1 MGFRRRIAIMYRTR
15 QQFPSFM
22 GVYIPPCSNVQ
33 SSINV
38 CVCNVTTVCTTEVFA
53 VPNTNVTAIMTSL
66 RSISRRNGCNLNAIN
81 LALVFKERTELIEIP
96 RVTSPSERLV
106 AFLGVHTPSDILQ
119 VLNGNTFVF
128 FLCFRY
134 NLPAYAVIDNSGKS
148 SLTSFQPF
156 QQLMTVASAF
166 GLNRSSH
173 FVVSISYVFDFFGR
187 YVSSVRKRNNI
198 GNPHIDT
205 NKILCGFFFFIGDVY
220 RLIQI
225 ELPSNENKVSF
236 AFRILH
242 ELWTVASICYLLTTT
257 NKRNGTDGFFGIIGK
272 NAAIIS
278 DSSELSKMSLLLS
291 IKFVCVGNLT
301 DCTHDKLG
309 GKTICFFNRVIDF
322 FVQIE
327 LLERMTFPRY
337 LRDSVTSLVE
347 NAEGLFQYY
356 GLFVSWKQLNLQSQF
371 HIAKVQNSFDTFKY
385 LKEIIMLN
393 PTKEGIVVQF
403 LPEAKDFGVSL
414 NQVL

>member
-1 MGFRRRIAIMYRTR
+1 MYRTR

-81 LALVFKERTELIEIP
+81 LALVFKERTELIEVP

-173 FVVSISYVFDFFGR
+173 FVVSVSYVFDFIR
-187 YVSSVRKRNNI
+187 RNVSTVRDGYNVRNA
-198 GNPHIDT
+198 HIDT
-205 NKILCGFFFFIGDVY
+205 NKILC
-220 RLIQI
+220 
-225 ELPSNENKVSF
+225 VSSCSSG
-236 AFRILH
+236 I
-242 ELWTVASICYLLTTT
+242 SIVWY
-257 NKRNGTDGFFGIIGK
+257 K
-272 NAAIIS
+272 
-278 DSSELSKMSLLLS
+278 
-291 IKFVCVGNLT
+291 
-301 DCTHDKLG
+301 
-309 GKTICFFNRVIDF
+309 
-322 FVQIE
+322 
-327 LLERMTFPRY
+327 
-337 LRDSVTSLVE
+337 
-347 NAEGLFQYY
+347 
-356 GLFVSWKQLNLQSQF
+356 
-371 HIAKVQNSFDTFKY
+371 
-385 LKEIIMLN
+385 
-393 PTKEGIVVQF
+393 
-403 LPEAKDFGVSL
+403 
-414 NQVL
+414 